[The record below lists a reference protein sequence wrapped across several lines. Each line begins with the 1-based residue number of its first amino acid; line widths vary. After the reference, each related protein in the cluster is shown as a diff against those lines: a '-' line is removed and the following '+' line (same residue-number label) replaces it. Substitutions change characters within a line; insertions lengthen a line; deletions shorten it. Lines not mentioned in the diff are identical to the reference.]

1 MLLES
6 KKLMSL
12 VGRNTKSYFKDK
24 MLFFTSMLTP
34 LILLVLFFTFLKNI
48 YLDSFRGAFP
58 NGFSVDDRILNGIAG
73 AWLLSSVLSVSSVTV
88 AFCANMV
95 MVDDKIHGAINDFKV
110 TPTKPTTIYLS
121 YFVSNFFVVLLVMLS
136 VLLLGSIYLA
146 IVGWYISVSDFFM
159 ILLDIVINIIFG
171 SLLASIVLSFVSTQ
185 GMQSAIATLI
195 SALYGFISGSYMPIS
210 SFSKGLANF
219 LGLLPGT
226 YGTSILRNHC
236 MNGYLQAMIDAG
248 IPSES
253 IKGIRDGFDANI
265 YVFDK
270 SVSLSAMYGIL
281 LGTCLALLIIYV
293 IVVILQSKNI
303 NINLFKKIKKPIL
316 KKQI

>member
-6 KKLMSL
+6 RKLLSL

-34 LILLVLFFTFLKNI
+34 LILLVLFFTFLRNI

-58 NGFSVDDRILNGIAG
+58 DGFSVDDRILNGIAG

-110 TPTKPTTIYLS
+110 TPAKPTTIYLS

-146 IVGWYISVSDFFM
+146 IVGWYITVSDFFM
-159 ILLDIVINIIFG
+159 ILLDVIINIIFG

-265 YVFDK
+265 NVFDN
-270 SVSLSAMYGIL
+270 SVSLGAMYGIL
-281 LGTCLALLIIYV
+281 LGTCLVLLIIYV

-316 KKQI
+316 KKKA

>member
-110 TPTKPTTIYLS
+110 TPTNPTTIYLS

-265 YVFDK
+265 YVFDR
-270 SVSLSAMYGIL
+270 SVSLGAMYGIL

-303 NINLFKKIKKPIL
+303 NINLFKKIKKTIL